1 MHLYFYRYCARYQ
14 TRQIEEDK
22 QALGLVINTVA
33 RGMVSDPAEYR
44 TSRGIA
50 FPHPEVYFFL
60 L

>member
-33 RGMVSDPAEYR
+33 RGMVSDLAEYF
-44 TSRGIA
+44 A
-50 FPHPEVYFFL
+50 
-60 L
+60 